1 MIRSPYQ
8 QNINIM
14 KGFFRKPIVLTL
26 SIFTFL
32 TVVFQVTVSIINP
45 FITIANSYLD
55 SYLGNIGASNIN
67 VKQTASPGIS
77 LFSSV
82 SFSSIIT
89 ILFAVAFLLLYLQSK
104 QEKANLSAPS
114 TIFKVISIINLI
126 IVALLTLI
134 SAAVT
139 AILFIIATAMNA
151 EPKFAGGSTVESMFT
166 LGIVLCLTLI
176 PICIMLLLESIG
188 QLLFANSI
196 KSSLTSIY
204 LKRKGAVLYGVT
216 EILIAAYTIAKGI
229 FIIIFILIYNSQYTA
244 IIEPLPITLIIMQ
257 MLFTAAASVIMGVL
271 AFKYSSYIKKIS
283 QKFRIEIPDEPAK
296 IENNEQPAFNSAPVA
311 APAFNNNFNPYDTA
325 PSPAPQAEIPQAPVR
340 EDFAQQPIQP
350 FDTPD
355 VIENTVEPAEVVAEQ
370 APVVEAPQVEEIVPE
385 QAPVV
390 EAPQAENIQPQPT
403 EEAPQKVIKE
413 NYLPR
418 FCTEC
423 GNPVKPGDHYCNN
436 CGKEV
441 FYDL

>member
-89 ILFAVAFLLLYLQSK
+89 ILFAVAFLLFYLQSK

-114 TIFKVISIINLI
+114 TIFKVISIINVVL
-126 IVALLTLI
+126 VSLLTLI
-134 SAAVT
+134 SAAVV
-139 AILFIIATAMNA
+139 AILLLVAPALQSNPDYADNPAVVM
-151 EPKFAGGSTVESMFT
+151 FAG
-166 LGIVLCLTLI
+166 LGIALCVILI
-176 PICIMLLLESIG
+176 PLCVMLLLNAIG

-229 FIIIFILIYNSQYTA
+229 FITIFILIYNSQYTA

-283 QKFRIEIPDEPAK
+283 QKFRIEIPDEPAQV
-296 IENNEQPAFNSAPVA
+296 ENNEQPAFNPAPVA

-370 APVVEAPQVEEIVPE
+370 APVAEAPQVEEIVPE

-390 EAPQAENIQPQPT
+390 EMPVV
-403 EEAPQKVIKE
+403 EAPQVEEVPQEVIKE

-423 GNPVKPGDHYCNN
+423 GKPVKPGDNFCNN
-436 CGKEV
+436 CGKEII
-441 FYDL
+441 YN

>member
-1 MIRSPYQ
+1 MIQSPYQ

-32 TVVFQVTVSIINP
+32 TVVFQVTVSILNP
-45 FITIANSYLD
+45 FGAIVNRFLSSYLNSID
-55 SYLGNIGASNIN
+55 TSQVNVNQGIGVSPSIPLG
-67 VKQTASPGIS
+67 
-77 LFSSV
+77 
-82 SFSSIIT
+82 SILT
-89 ILFAVAFLLLYLQSK
+89 ILFAVAFLLMYLQSK

-114 TIFKVISIINLI
+114 TIFKVISIINVVL
-126 IVALLTLI
+126 VSLLTLI
-134 SAAVT
+134 SAAVV
-139 AILFIIATAMNA
+139 AILLLVAPALQSNPDYADNPAVVM
-151 EPKFAGGSTVESMFT
+151 FAGLS
-166 LGIVLCLTLI
+166 IALCVILI
-176 PICIMLLLESIG
+176 PLCVMLLLNAIG

-311 APAFNNNFNPYDTA
+311 APVFNNNFNPYDTA
-325 PSPAPQAEIPQAPVR
+325 PSPAPQAKIPQAPVR

-355 VIENTVEPAEVVAEQ
+355 VIENTVEPAEVVAKQAPVAEAPQVEETVVEQ
-370 APVVEAPQVEEIVPE
+370 APIIETPVVEAPQV
-385 QAPVV
+385 
-390 EAPQAENIQPQPT
+390 

>member
-1 MIRSPYQ
+1 
-8 QNINIM
+8 
-14 KGFFRKPIVLTL
+14 
-26 SIFTFL
+26 
-32 TVVFQVTVSIINP
+32 
-45 FITIANSYLD
+45 
-55 SYLGNIGASNIN
+55 
-67 VKQTASPGIS
+67 
-77 LFSSV
+77 
-82 SFSSIIT
+82 
-89 ILFAVAFLLLYLQSK
+89 
-104 QEKANLSAPS
+104 
-114 TIFKVISIINLI
+114 
-126 IVALLTLI
+126 
-134 SAAVT
+134 
-139 AILFIIATAMNA
+139 
-151 EPKFAGGSTVESMFT
+151 
-166 LGIVLCLTLI
+166 
-176 PICIMLLLESIG
+176 
-188 QLLFANSI
+188 
-196 KSSLTSIY
+196 
-204 LKRKGAVLYGVT
+204 
-216 EILIAAYTIAKGI
+216 
-229 FIIIFILIYNSQYTA
+229 
-244 IIEPLPITLIIMQ
+244 

-390 EAPQAENIQPQPT
+390 EMPVV
-403 EEAPQKVIKE
+403 EAPQVEEVPQEVIKE

-423 GNPVKPGDHYCNN
+423 GKPVKPGDHYCNN

>member
-14 KGFFRKPIVLTL
+14 KDFFRKPVVLLL
-26 SIFTFL
+26 SVFTFL
-32 TVVFQVTVSIINP
+32 TLIFQITVSFLNP
-45 FITIANSYLD
+45 FGAIVNRFLSSYLN
-55 SYLGNIGASNIN
+55 SIGASQVN
-67 VKQTASPGIS
+67 VNQTAPPSVN

-82 SFSSIIT
+82 SFSSILT
-89 ILFAVAFLLLYLQSK
+89 ILFAVAFLLMYLQSK

-114 TIFKVISIINLI
+114 TLFKVISIINVVL
-126 IVALLTLI
+126 VSLLTLI
-134 SAAVT
+134 SAAVV
-139 AILFIIATAMNA
+139 AILLLVTPALQANPEYVDNPAVGML
-151 EPKFAGGSTVESMFT
+151 AGLSVA
-166 LGIVLCLTLI
+166 LCVILI
-176 PICIMLLLESIG
+176 PLCVMLLLNAIG

-204 LKRKGAVLYGVT
+204 LKRKGAVLYGVM
-216 EILIAAYTIAKGI
+216 EFILAAYTISKGI
-229 FIIIFILIYNSQYTA
+229 FIVIFILIFNSQYNV

-257 MLFTAAASVIMGVL
+257 LLFTTATDVIMGVL
-271 AFKYSSYIKKIS
+271 AIKYSVYIKKIS
-283 QKFRIEIPDEPAK
+283 QKFRIEIPDEPAQV
-296 IENNEQPAFNSAPVA
+296 ENNGQPVFNSAPVA

-370 APVVEAPQVEEIVPE
+370 APVVETPVVETTQVEETVAE

-390 EAPQAENIQPQPT
+390 EAPQV
-403 EEAPQKVIKE
+403 EEATQEVITEKR
-413 NYLPR
+413 LPC

-423 GNPVKPGDHYCNN
+423 GKPVKPGDHYCNN